1 MKKKILFLIIF
12 ICSLFLFNQN
22 VYADEVELYPY
33 KLDYAD
39 VDFNELPKINGMT
52 RVELVDY
59 LLKIFNENVTDDNL
73 GIYIINNKTSVVIR
87 FYSKEKKLYNYYLYN
102 QNNNGFTQD
111 CLTGKIS
118 YRAPTLSSSYSS
130 SDFDSMIQTYIDY
143 IKKGVDSSFDSG
155 GCAIIK
161 SGILE
166 SSSIDL
172 HFPLYST
179 VPVYYTNVGSNPS
192 YNSNVPFVYE
202 NNVILYNQEIPT
214 YFSSQYSDSKNIKSE
229 IFNYMGFYVYRVPV
243 ENINDLRVE
252 FSYDVADEY
261 SSYFNDVDNTLD
273 YLIYARRSE
282 VDYNY
287 FRYTI
292 DSACKVIPNIVK
304 KDNHFSGTFTFDC
317 SKATLLNKYDYFIID
332 FIQRYSLP
340 ISNVNLTTN
349 FGNIFINE
357 ITRDPNYVYDS
368 YTLNE
373 NDKLLY
379 SSAKDDTIL
388 YYSTNLD
395 KSLYISIVDFNN
407 VYSNSIHAFVT
418 SPVGSLEKINYT
430 FGKTNGYGFLAYPYY
445 RPDTINL
452 LFDSDRGYISVSDK
466 NSLSYYFDGSWRTGY
481 RPIANP
487 TTTDSFT
494 DISSYFGVVTNF
506 IDSLSVNI
514 NDFSVVLQNIYNL
527 APTFLQTFIFVVFI
541 LSMTYILYELLRK

>member
-1 MKKKILFLIIF
+1 MKKKILFFITF

-39 VDFNELPKINGMT
+39 IDFGEFKKINGMT

-59 LLKIFNENVTDDNL
+59 LIKVFNENVTDENL
-73 GIYIINNKTSVVIR
+73 GIYIENTSLTGVIVR
-87 FYSKEKKLYNYYLYN
+87 FYSKEKKFYNYYLYN
-102 QNNNGFTQD
+102 QHNNGNTQD
-111 CLTGKIS
+111 CLRGKIS
-118 YRAPTLSSSYSS
+118 YRNAPI
-130 SDFDSMIQTYIDY
+130 FDSSFNSDIDRYIEY
-143 IKKGVDSSFDSG
+143 IKKGVDSSFESG
-155 GCAIIK
+155 NCGTIK

-166 SSSIDL
+166 SASTDL
-172 HFPLYST
+172 YFPLYST
-179 VPVYYTNVGSNPS
+179 SSVYYTNIGPNPS
-192 YNSNVPFVYE
+192 YNSNVPFVYN
-202 NNVILYNQEIPT
+202 NNVILYDKEIPT

-229 IFNYMGFYVYRVPV
+229 IFNYMGFFVYQVPV

-252 FSYDVADEY
+252 FSYDVSDEY
-261 SSYFNDVDNTLD
+261 ISYFNDVDNTLD
-273 YLIYARRSE
+273 YLIYARRNE

-287 FRYTI
+287 FHYTI

-304 KDNHFSGTFTFDC
+304 KDNHFSGSFTFDC
-317 SKATLLNKYDYFIID
+317 SKATLLNKYDYFIIN

-357 ITRDPNYVYDS
+357 ITRDPNYIFDS

-379 SSAKDDTIL
+379 SSAKDDVVL
-388 YYSTNLD
+388 YYSKNLD

-407 VYSNSIHAFVT
+407 VYSNSIHSFIT
-418 SPVGSLEKINYT
+418 SPVSSLEKINYT

-466 NSLSYYFDGSWRTGY
+466 NSLSYFFEGSWRTGY

-494 DISSYFGVVTNF
+494 DISGYFGVVTNF

-514 NDFSVVLQNIYNL
+514 NDFSAVLQNIYNL
-527 APTFLQTFIFVVFI
+527 APSFLQTFIFVVFI

>member
-1 MKKKILFLIIF
+1 MKKKILFFITL

-39 VDFNELPKINGMT
+39 IDFGEFKKINGMT

-59 LLKIFNENVTDDNL
+59 LIKVFNENVTDENL
-73 GIYIINNKTSVVIR
+73 GIYIENISSSGVVVH
-87 FYSKEKKLYNYYLYN
+87 FYSKKEKVYNFYLYDR
-102 QNNNGFTQD
+102 FTHGYTDD
-111 CLTGKIS
+111 CIYAK
-118 YRAPTLSSSYSS
+118 LSP
-130 SDFDSMIQTYIDY
+130 DNVIIFDSTFEANIEKYIEY
-143 IKKGVDSSFDSG
+143 IKKGVTSSFTSG
-155 GCAIIK
+155 GCSIIK
-161 SGILE
+161 EGILE
-166 SSSIDL
+166 SASTDL
-172 HFPLYST
+172 YFPLYST
-179 VPVYYTNVGSNPS
+179 VPVYYTNIGYYPS
-192 YNSNVPFVYE
+192 YNSNVPFIYK

-229 IFNYMGFYVYRVPV
+229 IFNYMGFFVYQVPV

-252 FSYDVADEY
+252 FSYDVSDEY

-273 YLIYARRSE
+273 YLIYARRNE

-304 KDNHFSGTFTFDC
+304 KDNHFSGSFTFDC
-317 SKATLLNKYDYFIID
+317 SKATLLDKYDYFVIN

-357 ITRDPNYVYDS
+357 ITRDPNYVFDS

-379 SSAKDDTIL
+379 SSAKDDVVL
-388 YYSTNLD
+388 YYSKNLD

-407 VYSNSIHAFVT
+407 IYSNSIHSFIT

-466 NSLSYYFDGSWRTGY
+466 NSLSYFFDGSWRTGY

-487 TTTDSFT
+487 TTTDSFS
-494 DISSYFGVVTNF
+494 DISGYFGVVTSF

-514 NDFSVVLQNIYNL
+514 NDFSAVLQNIYNL
-527 APTFLQTFIFVVFI
+527 APSFLQTFIFVVFI

>member
-1 MKKKILFLIIF
+1 MKKKFLFLITF

-39 VDFNELPKINGMT
+39 IDFGEFKKINGMT

-59 LLKIFNENVTDDNL
+59 LIKVFNENVTDDNL
-73 GIYIINNKTSVVIR
+73 GIYIENTSSSGVIVQ
-87 FYSKEKKLYNYYLYN
+87 FYSKEKKIYNYYLYN
-102 QNNNGFTQD
+102 RNDSGNTQD
-111 CLTGKIS
+111 CLIGKAS
-118 YRAPTLSSSYSS
+118 YHNAPI
-130 SDFDSMIQTYIDY
+130 FDSTFNSDIERYIEY
-143 IKKGVDSSFDSG
+143 IKKGVDSSFESG
-155 GCAIIK
+155 GCSIIK

-166 SSSIDL
+166 SASTDL
-172 HFPLYST
+172 YFPLYST
-179 VPVYYTNVGSNPS
+179 SSVYYTNVGSNPS

-202 NNVILYNQEIPT
+202 NNVILYDQEIPT

-229 IFNYMGFYVYRVPV
+229 IFNYMGFFVYRVPV

-273 YLIYARRSE
+273 YLIKARRTE

-287 FRYTI
+287 FQYTI
-292 DSACKVIPNIVK
+292 DSACEVIPNITK
-304 KDNHFSGTFTFDC
+304 KNNHFSGVFTFDC
-317 SKATLLNKYDYFIID
+317 SKATLLDKYDYFVIN

-357 ITRDPNYVYDS
+357 ITRDPNYVFDS

-379 SSAKDDTIL
+379 SSAKDDVVL
-388 YYSTNLD
+388 YYSKNLD

-407 VYSNSIHAFVT
+407 IYSNSIHSFIT
-418 SPVGSLEKINYT
+418 SPVSSLEKINYT

-452 LFDSDRGYISVSDK
+452 LFDSDRSYISVSDK
-466 NSLSYYFDGSWRTGY
+466 DSLTYFFNGSWRTGY
-481 RPIANP
+481 KPIANP
-487 TTTDSFT
+487 TTTDSFS
-494 DISSYFGVVTNF
+494 DISGYFGVVTNF

-514 NDFSVVLQNIYNL
+514 NDFSAVLQNIYNL
-527 APTFLQTFIFVVFI
+527 APSFLQTFIFVVFI